1 MSTHL
6 FTLPL
11 QAANGSEIPH
21 RVLSTQ
27 DAGARDKEIWA
38 IVPAAALSWHLVTL
52 PAGLQR
58 SGQRLQTVLQS
69 LLEER
74 VLEDTSQLHMALQP
88 NWQAGQTAW
97 VAVCQRAWLQSHLNQ
112 LGAAG
117 HIVHRI
123 VPEWAPNPQSKA
135 SNWGA
140 WIQGTPESAQLW
152 VHDGQ
157 SAWHLPLQ
165 AGLQHW
171 ASQLNQLAN
180 TQLAMVPANLTLQ
193 ADPAVADAA
202 QKALVNLQSQT
213 QGELSNRL
221 QTWRVQVTQPLTR
234 YQQAV
239 NSQWDLAQFEFAA
252 HGSARWRQSLQRAWQ
267 TLMRS
272 PAWRPARWCAGL
284 LLASQLVGMN
294 LAAWQLNAQ
303 TVSRKSAQ
311 KSMLQET
318 FPNVPVV
325 DAPVQMA
332 NELRRLQT
340 ASGAVSPRDLEHVL
354 QAVGANLPAGQS
366 ISAID
371 YQAQSTSQGQAETKL
386 QGLQLSGEQVQRWT
400 QSLRGH
406 SLEASNNGSQWR
418 ITPLKDAP

>member
-1 MSTHL
+1 
-6 FTLPL
+6 
-11 QAANGSEIPH
+11 
-21 RVLSTQ
+21 
-27 DAGARDKEIWA
+27 
-38 IVPAAALSWHLVTL
+38 
-52 PAGLQR
+52 
-58 SGQRLQTVLQS
+58 
-69 LLEER
+69 
-74 VLEDTSQLHMALQP
+74 
-88 NWQAGQTAW
+88 
-97 VAVCQRAWLQSHLNQ
+97 
-112 LGAAG
+112 
-117 HIVHRI
+117 
-123 VPEWAPNPQSKA
+123 
-135 SNWGA
+135 
-140 WIQGTPESAQLW
+140 
-152 VHDGQ
+152 
-157 SAWHLPLQ
+157 
-165 AGLQHW
+165 
-171 ASQLNQLAN
+171 
-180 TQLAMVPANLTLQ
+180 
-193 ADPAVADAA
+193 
-202 QKALVNLQSQT
+202 
-213 QGELSNRL
+213 
-221 QTWRVQVTQPLTR
+221 VQVTQPLTR

>member
-11 QAANGSEIPH
+11 QAANGSEPSH
-21 RVLSTQ
+21 LVLSTHE
-27 DAGARDKEIWA
+27 AGARDKEIWA

-58 SGQRLQTVLQS
+58 NGQRLQTVLQS

-97 VAVCQRAWLQSHLNQ
+97 VAVCQKAWLQSHLNQ

-123 VPEWAPNPQSKA
+123 VPEWAPNPQSNA
-135 SNWGA
+135 SNWGT

-157 SAWHLPLQ
+157 SVWQLPLQ

-171 ASQLNQLAN
+171 AAQLNQLAN

-239 NSQWDLAQFEFAA
+239 NAQWDLAQFEFAA

-267 TLMRS
+267 SLMRS
-272 PAWRPARWCAGL
+272 PEWRPARWCAGL
-284 LLASQLVGMN
+284 LLASQLIGIN

-303 TVSRKSAQ
+303 VATHKSGQ
-311 KSMLQET
+311 KSILQET
-318 FPNVPVV
+318 FPNVTVV
-325 DAPVQMA
+325 DAPLQMA
-332 NELRRLQT
+332 REVERLRQ
-340 ASGAVSPRDLEHVL
+340 ASGQLNANDLESMLASLGH
-354 QAVGANLPAGQS
+354 ALPAGLTPPNQWT
-366 ISAID
+366 
-371 YQAQSTSQGQAETKL
+371 YEPGQLRLKGFKPNAT
-386 QGLQLSGEQVQRWT
+386 EQ
-400 QSLRGH
+400 QSLQKTLAKDGY
-406 SLEASNNGSQWR
+406 LWR
-418 ITPLKDAP
+418 AEGDGWLMTMAPPAQEVKP